1 MMAIR
6 QWRPLWRM
14 LALTV
19 VLATGSAQ
27 GATPEGSSDIAV
39 RVDIQGEVVRVEV
52 ELAVAATPQEVWDVI
67 TDFEHLPQF
76 ISNITS
82 SKIIFREGNVV
93 RVSQT
98 GKTSVGPFAFDF
110 QSVREL
116 TLTPIEKFESRML
129 SGNMK
134 RFRGTT
140 QIEAAEEKTR
150 IRYKSEAVPDTALP
164 ISLGRS
170 MIESETREHYQEIRK
185 EVLRRKRA
193 AGNPPLTQ

>member
-1 MMAIR
+1 
-6 QWRPLWRM
+6 M